1 MNIAIVTGAGGFIG
15 SHVVDMLLEKGW
27 KVIATMKPNQI
38 TRNLDHLKD
47 GQNPNC
53 IIREVDMRDRQ
64 WVEATVKEFSPNAI
78 FHLAAQ
84 SLVKPSWEDPEYT
97 ISTNMNGTINI
108 FESIK
113 KYNLKTKVIIA
124 CSSAAYGTSYPEELP
139 LKETNPIRALHPYG
153 ISKIGQELL
162 GRQYFINFGIE
173 SVMLRLFNQTGP
185 RKVNDAC
192 SDFALKIGRIE
203 AGKMKPEIEV
213 GNLDT
218 ARDITG
224 IRDTMQGIWLAYE
237 KGRPGETYNLCSN
250 KPTKIRDV
258 LNYLLSLSSKK
269 IKVIEN
275 TPNMLRITDEP
286 IILGDNSKIKT
297 ELGYQPTQAIHDVLK
312 EMFEDWV
319 AYFSNHD
326 DYIFTA

>member
-1 MNIAIVTGAGGFIG
+1 MNTAIVTGAGGFIG
-15 SHVVDMLLEKGW
+15 SHVVDMLLAKGW
-27 KVIATMKPNQI
+27 KVVATTKPHQI
-38 TRNLDHLKD
+38 TRNLDHLKN

-53 IIREVDMRDRQ
+53 IIRDLDMRNGI

-97 ISTNMNGTINI
+97 ISTNMNGTIHL
-108 FESIK
+108 FEAIK
-113 KYNLKTKVIIA
+113 KYKLKTKVIIA
-124 CSSAAYGTSYPEELP
+124 CSSAAYGTSFPEELP

-192 SDFALKIGRIE
+192 SDFALKIGKIE
-203 AGKMKPEIEV
+203 AGKMTPEMEV

-218 ARDITG
+218 SRDITG
-224 IRDTMQGIWLAYE
+224 IKDTLQGFWLAYE
-237 KGRPGETYNLCSN
+237 KGKPGETYNLCSN
-250 KPTKIRDV
+250 TPTKIRDV
-258 LNYLLSLSSKK
+258 LNY
-269 IKVIEN
+269 
-275 TPNMLRITDEP
+275 
-286 IILGDNSKIKT
+286 
-297 ELGYQPTQAIHDVLK
+297 
-312 EMFEDWV
+312 
-319 AYFSNHD
+319 
-326 DYIFTA
+326 